1 METFPFFGTVK
12 DERIFL
18 IDSLRRLNVSSN
30 CIKSQIIIPSFT
42 TITTV
47 KKKVLLLVTI
57 AFAYCFGYAQGYYFR
72 HYQVENGL
80 SHNTVFCTLQD
91 SRGFMWFGTKDG
103 LNRFDGT
110 SFKIFRKDDQ
120 DTGSI
125 GNNFIY
131 SLREDDAGHMWVGT
145 GKGLYAYNAEK
156 ENFRRVPTL
165 ELSDVNEIQTDNK
178 GNIWFLMGAKLYQY
192 NPVTGNV
199 AQIAEL
205 RDEWITS
212 IWVTDAGIVWFT
224 TFGTLKKYD
233 PETGIYASY
242 DVFSHSPHTPTK
254 WIEKM
259 FYAGNGKI
267 LLGTTGQG
275 LKIFDTKDGSYTD
288 VLTYNP
294 DKTNIFVRD
303 FVHITNNEYWIAS
316 ESGIFIYDTEK
327 GTIANLHKQYNDPY
341 SLSDNAIY
349 SLCRDK
355 EGGIWAGTYF
365 GGVNYFPKQYLA
377 FQKYFPDNSPQ
388 SISGNAVREICQ
400 DRYGNLWIGTE
411 DRGLNKLNPKTG
423 HITQYMPTG
432 KPGSISYP
440 NIHGLLA
447 TGNQLWI
454 GTFEHGLDVMDI
466 RTGKVIQHYNSATPG
481 LRSNFPLSLYKTRS
495 GELLTGT
502 SISLTR
508 YDSIS
513 QSFIKVEQVP
523 GDHFIYHIMEDR
535 DGTVWVS
542 TIGDGLYFYN
552 EKTGRRGNF
561 RYDPQH
567 RESLGSDMV
576 NSSFE
581 DSNGN
586 LWVATEGGGLCKLN
600 KENKT
605 FTRYTSKNGMPSDY
619 IFKILED
626 GRKNLWIATSRG
638 LVCLNLTTGK
648 MLVYTR
654 ANGLLNDQFN
664 YNSGY
669 KNKEGK
675 MYFGSVKGM
684 ISFNPDTFSAS
695 NFVAPVYITGLQVNN
710 KEVQV
715 KDEDSPLTK
724 SVLLTRKITLPYD
737 QSSFSI
743 DFAAL
748 SYTAPE
754 MTAYAY
760 IMHGADKEWTPIKTN
775 RKVYF
780 TNLLPGTYVFNV
792 KAAGSNGGWSRQPA
806 QLTIQ
811 ILPPWWA
818 SPWAY
823 ALYTLAAMALAF
835 YLVRRYHNHIEEK
848 NRRKIEYLHHEKEK
862 ELYEAKIDFFTNVA
876 HEIKTPL
883 TLIKGPLEKI
893 MNQADNRPEI
903 QKHLSTMERNTNR
916 LIDLTSQLLDFRQTE
931 AKGFRLNLS
940 KMNVSALLRETFS
953 NFKSLAEQKNLA
965 YSLSLPESDLY
976 ARVDDDAL
984 NKIYCNLFSN
994 AVKYA
999 QQEVKI
1005 KMEAGPQGHFTT
1017 EIISDGYVIPENK
1030 REKIFEPFY
1039 RLKGTEK
1046 QKGTGIG
1053 LALSRSLAALHK
1065 GTLYLKQTNMPGYN
1079 IFVLSLPLSS
1089 KAVMESAD
1097 NESK

>member
-1 METFPFFGTVK
+1 M
-12 DERIFL
+12 
-18 IDSLRRLNVSSN
+18 
-30 CIKSQIIIPSFT
+30 
-42 TITTV
+42 
-47 KKKVLLLVTI
+47 KKKAFLLVTI
-57 AFAYCFGYAQGYYFR
+57 AFVAYAAYAQDYYFR
-72 HYQVENGL
+72 HYQVESGL

-120 DTGSI
+120 DTTSL
-125 GNNFIY
+125 GNNFVY
-131 SLREDDAGHMWVGT
+131 SLLEDDGGRIWVGT
-145 GKGLYAYNAEK
+145 GKGLYAYNAKK
-156 ENFRRVPTL
+156 ETFRRVPTQ
-165 ELSDVNEIQTDNK
+165 ELADVNEILADNN

-192 NPVTGNV
+192 RPDTGILS
-199 AQIAEL
+199 APEGFQ
-205 RDEWITS
+205 DEWITA
-212 IWVTDAGIVWFT
+212 ICITDGILWFT
-224 TFGTLKKYD
+224 TYGTLKKYD
-233 PETGIYASY
+233 PQTGNHAVY
-242 DVFSHSPHTPTK
+242 DVFSHSPNTPTK
-254 WIEKM
+254 WVEKM
-259 FYAGNGKI
+259 FYTGNGKI
-267 LLGTTGQG
+267 FLGTTGQG
-275 LKIFDTKDGSYTD
+275 LKIFDAKDGSYTD
-288 VLTYNP
+288 ALTYNP

-303 FVHITNNEYWIAS
+303 FVRIKENEYWIAT
-316 ESGIFIYDTEK
+316 ESGIFIYDTGK
-327 GTIANLHKQYNDPY
+327 GVITNLRKQYNNPY

-349 SLCRDK
+349 SLCTDK

-365 GGVNYFPKQYLA
+365 GGVNYFPKQYFS
-377 FQKYFPDNSPQ
+377 FQKYFPDNSGQ
-388 SISGNAVREICQ
+388 SISGNAVREICEDQ
-400 DRYGNLWIGTE
+400 YENLWIGTE
-411 DRGLNKLNPKTG
+411 DKGLNKLNPQTG
-423 HITQYMPTG
+423 QIMHYMPTG
-432 KPGSISYP
+432 RPGSITYP

-466 RTGKVIQHYNSATPG
+466 RTGKVIRHYNSATPG
-481 LRSNFPLSLYKTRS
+481 LRSNFVLSLCKTRS
-495 GELLTGT
+495 GELLTG
-502 SISLTR
+502 SSVGLTL

-523 GDHFIYHIMEDR
+523 GDHFIYHIMQDR

-552 EKTGRRGNF
+552 KATGKQGNF
-561 RYDPQH
+561 RNDPQNL
-567 RESLGSDMV
+567 RSLGSNMV

-619 IFKILED
+619 VFKILED
-626 GRKNLWIATSRG
+626 GGKNLWISTSRG
-638 LVCLNLTTGK
+638 LVRFDIATEK
-648 MLVYTR
+648 MLIYTK
-654 ANGLLNDQFN
+654 ASGLLNDQFN

-684 ISFNPDTFSAS
+684 ISFNPDIFSTS
-695 NFVAPVYITGLQVNN
+695 NFTPPVYITGLQVNN
-710 KEVQV
+710 KEVLV
-715 KDEDSPLTK
+715 KDKDSPLTK
-724 SVLLTRKITLPYD
+724 SIIVTKKITLPYN

-748 SYTAPE
+748 TYTAPE

-760 IMHGADKEWTPIKTN
+760 IMHGTDKEWTPIKTN
-775 RKVYF
+775 RKAYF

-792 KAAGSNGGWSRQPA
+792 KAEGGNGEWSRQPA

-811 ILPPWWA
+811 ILPPWWTSA
-818 SPWAY
+818 WAY
-823 ALYTLAAMALAF
+823 ALYTLAVMAFAF

-848 NRRKIEYLHHEKEK
+848 NRRKIEHLHHEKEK

-893 MNQADNRPEI
+893 MNWADNRPET
-903 QKHLSTMERNTNR
+903 QKHLATMERNTNR
-916 LIDLTSQLLDFRQTE
+916 LIDLTGQLLDFRQTE
-931 AKGFRLNLS
+931 AKGFRLNFS
-940 KMNVSALLRETFS
+940 RMNVSALLRETFS

-965 YSLSLPESDLY
+965 YSLSLPANDLY
-976 ARVDDDAL
+976 AWVDDDAL

-999 QQEVKI
+999 KREVKI
-1005 KMEAGPQGHFTT
+1005 KMETGPQGHFTT

-1030 REKIFEPFY
+1030 REKIFVPFY
-1039 RLKGTEK
+1039 RLRETEK

-1053 LALSRSLAALHK
+1053 LALSRSLATLHK
-1065 GTLYLKQTNMPGYN
+1065 GELYLKKTNIPGYN
-1079 IFVLSLPLSS
+1079 TFVLSLPLSS
-1089 KAVMESAD
+1089 GAVIESQ
-1097 NESK
+1097 NNQPK

>member
-1 METFPFFGTVK
+1 M
-12 DERIFL
+12 
-18 IDSLRRLNVSSN
+18 
-30 CIKSQIIIPSFT
+30 
-42 TITTV
+42 

-57 AFAYCFGYAQGYYFR
+57 AFAGCAACAQGYYFR

-120 DTGSI
+120 DTGSL
-125 GNNFIY
+125 GNNFIH
-131 SLREDDAGHMWVGT
+131 SLLEDDAGHIWVGT
-145 GKGLYAYNAEK
+145 GKGLYMYNAPK
-156 ENFRRVPTL
+156 ESFGRIPTR
-165 ELSDVNEIQTDNK
+165 ELSDVNEIQSDNN
-178 GNIWFLMGAKLYQY
+178 GNIWFLMGARLYRY
-192 NPVTGNV
+192 NPFTGKVTSP
-199 AQIAEL
+199 AEL

-212 IWVTDAGIVWFT
+212 ICITHPGTIWFT
-224 TFGTLKKYD
+224 TFATLKKYV
-233 PETGIYASY
+233 PGKGIDGAY
-242 DVFSHSPHTPTK
+242 DVFGHSPPTPTK

-267 LLGTTGQG
+267 LLGTMGQG
-275 LKIFDTKDGSYTD
+275 LKIFDTTDGSYTD
-288 VLTYNP
+288 ALTYNA

-303 FVHITNNEYWIAS
+303 FIHTANNEYWIAS
-316 ESGIFIYDTEK
+316 ESGIFIYDMEK
-327 GTIANLHKQYNDPY
+327 GAIANLHKQYNNPY

-349 SLCRDK
+349 SLCMDK

-365 GGVNYFPKQYLA
+365 GGVNYFPKQSLA
-377 FQKYFPDNSPQ
+377 FQKYFPDNSTQ

-400 DRYGNLWIGTE
+400 DQYGNLWIGTE
-411 DRGLNKLNPKTG
+411 DRGLNKLDTATG
-423 HITQYMPTG
+423 QVTQYMPTG

-454 GTFEHGLDVMDI
+454 GTFEHGLDVMDL

-481 LRSNFPLSLYKTRS
+481 LRSNFTLSLYKTRS
-495 GELLTGT
+495 GELLAGT
-502 SISLTR
+502 TLSLTS
-508 YDSIS
+508 YDSVT
-513 QSFIKVEQVP
+513 QSFKKVEQVP
-523 GDHFIYHIMEDR
+523 GDHFIYHIMEDSN
-535 DGTVWVS
+535 GTVWVS

-552 EKTGRRGNF
+552 KITGRQGNF
-561 RYDPQH
+561 RHDPQQN
-567 RESLGSDMV
+567 ESLGSDMV

-586 LWVATEGGGLCKLN
+586 LWVATEGGGLCRLN
-600 KENKT
+600 KEKQS
-605 FTRYTSKNGMPSDY
+605 FTRYTSRNGMPSDY

-626 GRKNLWIATSRG
+626 GRKRLWITTSRG
-638 LVCLNLTTGK
+638 LVCLDPATAKMTT
-648 MLVYTR
+648 YTR

-669 KNKEGK
+669 KSKEGK

-684 ISFNPDTFSAS
+684 ISFKPDSFSPG
-695 NFVAPVYITGLQVNN
+695 NFIAPVYITGLQINN

-715 KDEDSPLTK
+715 KDKNSPLTK
-724 SVLLTRKITLPYD
+724 SVILTKKITLPYD

-760 IMHGADKEWTPIKTN
+760 FMHGVDREWTPIKTN
-775 RKVYF
+775 RKAYF
-780 TNLLPGTYVFNV
+780 TNLQPGTYIFNV
-792 KAAGSNGGWSRQPA
+792 KAAGSNGEWSRQPA

-823 ALYTLAAMALAF
+823 ALYTVSAMALAF
-835 YLVRRYHNHIEEK
+835 YLVRWYHNHNEEK
-848 NRRKIEYLHHEKEK
+848 NRRKIEHLHHEKEK

-893 MNQADNRPEI
+893 MDQAGDRPEI
-903 QKHLSTMERNTNR
+903 KKHLATMERNTNR

-931 AKGFRLNLS
+931 AKGFSLSLS
-940 KMNVSALLRETFS
+940 KINVSALLRETFAS
-953 NFKSLAEQKNLA
+953 FRSLAEQKNLS
-965 YSLSLPESDLY
+965 YSLSLPEKDLH
-976 ARVDDDAL
+976 AWADDDAL

-999 QQEVKI
+999 QQVVMI
-1005 KMEAGPQGHFTT
+1005 KMEAGPPAHFTT
-1017 EIISDGYVIPENK
+1017 EITSDGYVIPESK

-1046 QKGTGIG
+1046 HKGTGIG
-1053 LALSRSLAALHK
+1053 LALSRSLASLHK
-1065 GTLYLKQTNMPGYN
+1065 GTLCLKKTDTPGYN
-1079 IFVLSLPLSS
+1079 TFVLCLPLSS
-1089 KAVMESAD
+1089 DAVTESAAM
-1097 NESK
+1097 NQNNA